1 MDKSEFVEQEKL
13 TRNLI
18 RNAKR
23 RFEKKLADGNG
34 GNKRLFFA
42 YVKQKTKPAIYWPPE
57 TWRSHSYW

>member
-34 GNKRLFFA
+34 GNKRPFFT
-42 YVKQKTKPAIYWPPE
+42 YVKEKT
-57 TWRSHSYW
+57 RSGHLLAP